1 MPQSGAGQSL
11 QYSLD
16 ILNRT
21 EKVTLVDPESDTG
34 ETYDVWVS
42 AYTDQHSKVFE
53 ISDFPSIHIFE
64 TDRDKQLGD
73 EENKLGDISLQ
84 SSMATSRSMIANG
97 SNSKAE
103 LSENTTVIEI
113 RQVNISL
120 INKQCEVLTFVLDY
134 WQQQVRTTDNEI
146 ILEASLNRL

>member
-1 MPQSGAGQSL
+1 M
-11 QYSLD
+11 
-16 ILNRT
+16 
-21 EKVTLVDPESDTG
+21 DPESDTG
-34 ETYDVWVS
+34 ETYDVFVS

-53 ISDFPSIHIFE
+53 ISDFPSMHIFE
-64 TDRDKQLGD
+64 TDRDKNLGE

-84 SSMATSRSMIANG
+84 SSMAMSHRSMVGNG
-97 SNSKAE
+97 ANSKAE
-103 LSENTTVIEI
+103 LQENTTVIEI